1 MQNLEKSLITLF
13 DTVLEHLESDPDID
27 KFLDNTLL
35 FEEWEKIIPEAE
47 YPIFVIAVLNDI
59 RRPSIIE
66 TIISSINQPKI
77 REDDKLIQP
86 LHAEKITS
94 FGDQPFS

>member
-1 MQNLEKSLITLF
+1 MQNLEKKLIALF
-13 DTVLEHLESDPDID
+13 DTVKKHLESDPDID
-27 KFLDNTLL
+27 NFLDKTLF

-66 TIISSINQPKI
+66 TIVSSIKQSKI
-77 REDDKLIQP
+77 KEDSKSIESLQE
-86 LHAEKITS
+86 EKITS

>member
-1 MQNLEKSLITLF
+1 MESLEKKIMAFF
-13 DTVLEHLESDPDID
+13 DTVSRHLESDPDID

-66 TIISSINQPKI
+66 TIISSIKQSKI
-77 REDDKLIQP
+77 SEDDKSIESI
-86 LHAEKITS
+86 HSEKITS

>member
-1 MQNLEKSLITLF
+1 MQNLEKNLIDLF
-13 DTVLEHLESDPDID
+13 DTVKKHLESDPDID
-27 KFLDNTLL
+27 NFLDETLF

-66 TIISSINQPKI
+66 TIISSIKQSKI
-77 REDDKLIQP
+77 KERSKSIESLQE
-86 LHAEKITS
+86 EKITS

>member
-1 MQNLEKSLITLF
+1 MQNLEKKLIALF
-13 DTVLEHLESDPDID
+13 DTVSMHLESDPDVD
-27 KFLDNTLL
+27 KFLDETFL

-66 TIISSINQPKI
+66 TIVSSIEQSKTKVDSKSI
-77 REDDKLIQP
+77 ESLQE
-86 LHAEKITS
+86 EKITS

>member
-66 TIISSINQPKI
+66 TII
-77 REDDKLIQP
+77 
-86 LHAEKITS
+86 
-94 FGDQPFS
+94 

>member
-1 MQNLEKSLITLF
+1 MQNLEKKLIALF
-13 DTVLEHLESDPDID
+13 DTVKKHLESDPDID
-27 KFLDNTLL
+27 NFLDNTLF

-66 TIISSINQPKI
+66 TIISSIKQSKI
-77 REDDKLIQP
+77 KEQSKSIESLQE
-86 LHAEKITS
+86 EKITS

>member
-1 MQNLEKSLITLF
+1 MQNLEKKLIALF
-13 DTVLEHLESDPDID
+13 DTVKKHLESDPDID
-27 KFLDNTLL
+27 NFLDNTLF

-66 TIISSINQPKI
+66 TIVSSIKQSKI
-77 REDDKLIQP
+77 KEDSKSIESLQE
-86 LHAEKITS
+86 EKITS

>member
-1 MQNLEKSLITLF
+1 MESLEKKLIALF
-13 DTVLEHLESDPDID
+13 DTVSRHLESDPDID

-66 TIISSINQPKI
+66 TIITSINQSRI
-77 REDDKLIQP
+77 RVDDKSIESI
-86 LHAEKITS
+86 HSERITS

>member
-1 MQNLEKSLITLF
+1 MQNLEKSLIALF
-13 DTVLEHLESDPDID
+13 DTVLQHLESDPDID

-77 REDDKLIQP
+77 REDDKSIES

-94 FGDQPFS
+94 YGDQPFS

>member
-1 MQNLEKSLITLF
+1 MQNLEKKLIALF
-13 DTVLEHLESDPDID
+13 DTVKKHLESDPDID
-27 KFLDNTLL
+27 NFLDETLF

-66 TIISSINQPKI
+66 TIISSIKQSKI
-77 REDDKLIQP
+77 KKDSKSIESLQE
-86 LHAEKITS
+86 EKINS